1 MSGDAEKAAVA
12 NLSVLSNS
20 CLVILKVVAGVL
32 MGSVGVMSEALH
44 SGMDLVAAV
53 IAKYSV
59 KRSAEPADRDH
70 QYGHGKF
77 ENMSGLFEGALIFV
91 VAAIIVIE
99 ASRRLLSLTDVEYV
113 PAGMAVMGISTVVN
127 IHVSRRLFEVARRTD
142 SLALEADAY
151 HLRTD
156 VWTSAGVFVALGVIQ
171 LTGWQYV
178 DPVVAIVVAG
188 FIIRAAYSITSRSA
202 DGLLDRTLPEHEMM
216 IVKEILLEHE
226 THFVDWH
233 RLRTRKTGSER
244 QLDLHV
250 TVPSAMSVSESHVLV
265 EAMECE
271 IRLRLP
277 RSTIVIHVE
286 PCEKDCETCRMAES
300 ERIFRKCK

>member
-1 MSGDAEKAAVA
+1 MSGDAEKTAVA

-20 CLVILKVVAGVL
+20 CLVILKVVAGAM

-99 ASRRLLSLTDVEYV
+99 ASRRLMSLSDVEYV

-127 IHVSRRLFEVARRTD
+127 IYVSRRLFEVAKRTD
-142 SLALEADAY
+142 SLALEADAC

-171 LTGWQYV
+171 VTGWQYV

-188 FIIRAAYSITSRSA
+188 FIIRAAYSITSRST

-233 RLRTRKTGSER
+233 RLRARKTGSER

-250 TVPSAMSVSESHVLV
+250 TVPSAMSVSESHALV
-265 EAMECE
+265 EAMESE
-271 IRLRLP
+271 IRLKLP
-277 RSTIVIHVE
+277 KSTIVIHVE
-286 PCEKDCETCRMAES
+286 PCEKDCETCRIAES
-300 ERIFRKCK
+300 ERIFKKCR